1 MKTTCKPGYI
11 LMFTLALVA
20 LFMFIASY
28 VANRSLVFN
37 AYMRT
42 MIDQEKAR
50 QLAFGG
56 IQCAI
61 AQLMVEQKK
70 EEPKAEQQESSAQK
84 KDEAQKKENAQEKKE
99 PKQSQGQLLLQA
111 ILPTL
116 NRVQE
121 FKLKKKTDGIDGTLA
136 LVIGSEEGKIN
147 LNKLYDFEK
156 HKFVGEG
163 QPQGDMRQYIQ
174 QAFASIKDDIG
185 ADLFEPLEKFLK
197 QRKYPL
203 NDVTELLTIP
213 EFAVFKN
220 TIFYN
225 PFDVKKSA
233 EEKPTVYLT
242 DIFTIYPLKRE
253 IQPWLLSASLMKQ
266 DTEKKQD
273 VSEILKKFKDQTN
286 WKTDWDT
293 ILKPLYNVEFK
304 ALNPSF
310 VSLLSANFDP
320 KFFSVMSR
328 GTVNKVSVTVWAFLE
343 LGREGS
349 GKESMPIIRIR
360 QVYML

>member
-1 MKTTCKPGYI
+1 MKNTNKSGYI

-28 VANRSLVFN
+28 VANRSLIFN

-42 MIDQEKAR
+42 MITQEKTR

-61 AQLMVEQKK
+61 AQLMIEQKK
-70 EEPKAEQQESSAQK
+70 EEPKAATAQQDAAQ
-84 KDEAQKKENAQEKKE
+84 QKKEPN
-99 PKQSQGQLLLQA
+99 PSQGQLLLQA
-111 ILPTL
+111 LLPTL
-116 NRVQE
+116 NRAQQ
-121 FKLKKKTDGIDGTLA
+121 FQLKKTTDGIDGTLA
-136 LVIGSEEGKIN
+136 LAVSCEEGKIN

-156 HKFVGEG
+156 HKFMGEG
-163 QPQGDMRQYIQ
+163 QPQGDMRQFTQEI
-174 QAFASIKDDIG
+174 FALIKEYTG

-203 NDVTELLTIP
+203 NDVTQLLTIP
-213 EFAVFKN
+213 EFAAFKN

-225 PFDVKKSA
+225 PFDVRK

-242 DIFTIYPLKRE
+242 DIFTVYPLKRE
-253 IQPWLLSASLMKQ
+253 IQPWLLSESLKVLLKIKQ
-266 DTEKKQD
+266 DKEKKQD
-273 VSEILKKFKDQTN
+273 LSEIIKKFKGQSN

-304 ALNPSF
+304 ALPQSITP
-310 VSLLSANFDP
+310 LLSANFDP
-320 KFFSVMSR
+320 KIFSVICR
-328 GTVNKVSVTVWAFLE
+328 GTINKLSVTIWAFLE
-343 LGREGS
+343 LGRDGT
-349 GKESMPIIRIR
+349 GKESAPIVRIR
-360 QVYML
+360 QVYLL